1 MNLIAG
7 YESLKEK
14 QRRERHDYSEFL
26 SLRVHRALSWL
37 NRSEQCEDD
46 DDAKVVFLWIA
57 FNAAYA
63 KEIKPDYRPS
73 EHKLI
78 YRFLEFL
85 CSIDKQHLL
94 EDIVWGEFTKSIR
107 VLLGNKYIFQPFW
120 SYQNGE
126 IDEQE
131 WQDRFAR
138 AKSKA
143 NLALGN
149 RDTPK
154 VLDIVISRV
163 YTMRNQLVH
172 GGATWNS
179 KVNRE
184 QMGDCANFMGYLV
197 PAIIQIM
204 MDNKAASWEQPCY
217 PVVP

>member
-1 MNLIAG
+1 MNLISG
-7 YESLKEK
+7 YEILKEK
-14 QRRERHDYSEFL
+14 QRCERHGYGEFL
-26 SLRVHRALSWL
+26 GLRVHRALSWL
-37 NRSEQCEDD
+37 NRSEQCEED
-46 DDAKVVFLWIA
+46 DDAKVIFLWIA

-78 YRFLEFL
+78 FRFMEHLCFL
-85 CSIDKQHLL
+85 DKERLL
-94 EDIVWGEFTKSIR
+94 ENIVWGEFTKSIR

-138 AKSKA
+138 ANSKA
-143 NLALGN
+143 SSALGN

-154 VLDIVISRV
+154 VLDIVLSRV

-184 QMGDCANFMGYLV
+184 QMRDCANFMGYLV

-204 MDNKAASWEQPCY
+204 MDNGTANWEQPCY